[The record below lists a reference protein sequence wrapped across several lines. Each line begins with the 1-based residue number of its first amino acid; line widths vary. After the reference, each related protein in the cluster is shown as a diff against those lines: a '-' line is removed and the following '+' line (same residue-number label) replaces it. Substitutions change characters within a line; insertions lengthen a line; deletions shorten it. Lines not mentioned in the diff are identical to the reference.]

1 MPGHS
6 NRTRT
11 RLSTADARLMR
22 RQRLRLALVNT
33 VVLAV
38 IWSLLSVFVYVLLA
52 QATANS
58 IDARLRLF
66 ADQAMEYGEPGRVV
80 TEPGQLLA
88 SEQDRLYAIWRVGA
102 GAPKLQMS
110 SVMSPALLAKL
121 RMLAVGYAASP
132 LRVTINTAH
141 TRFDVLQMN
150 TVNHGIR
157 ERIQVL
163 SDVSPEHELLAQL
176 AGLFFLAGILG
187 IVCTIA
193 GAYFLGSWT
202 LRPIMAARV
211 HEQELIADVSHELR
225 TPLSVLQANFE
236 MLLRHTDDDASLH
249 KALRWLTPIYAETK
263 RMRRLVEELLDMA
276 HLDAQ
281 GGSLSLQP
289 VDLTGLCREIAALYE
304 PVLEETDIQFTAAID
319 QGVVVQG
326 DPSRLRQL
334 LLILLDNARKYTE
347 RGTLSLRLE
356 RRGQHYDLIVADTGR
371 GMEPALLAK
380 VTERFVRGEP
390 ARTRSSEARGAEGD
404 AQGAASEEEVDSGFA
419 STGAERT
426 STGLG
431 LAIAKRIVD
440 GMHGK
445 LLIASVIGQGT
456 QVTVR
461 LLRHGH
467 NILR

>member
-1 MPGHS
+1 
-6 NRTRT
+6 
-11 RLSTADARLMR
+11 MR
-22 RQRLRLALVNT
+22 RQRLRLALVST

-52 QATANS
+52 QASAS
-58 IDARLRLF
+58 AIDARLHLF
-66 ADQAMEYGEPGRVV
+66 ADQAVDLGEPRRVMGEPGKLIAPDQ
-80 TEPGQLLA
+80 E
-88 SEQDRLYAIWRVGA
+88 RLFAIWRVGA
-102 GAPKLQMS
+102 SSSSSPTLQMS
-110 SVMSPALLAKL
+110 TMMTPDLLAKL
-121 RMLAVGYAASP
+121 RTLASGSDAP
-132 LRVTINTAH
+132 LLRVTIQTAH
-141 TRFDVLQMN
+141 ARYDVLQM
-150 TVNHGIR
+150 TIVNYGVR

-163 SDVSPEHELLAQL
+163 EDVSPEYELLTQL
-176 AGLFFLAGILG
+176 ADLFFLAGILG
-187 IVCTIA
+187 IACTIA

-211 HEQELIADVSHELR
+211 REQELIADVSHELR

-276 HLDAQ
+276 HLDAH
-281 GGSLSLQP
+281 GGTMSLQP
-289 VDLTGLCREIAALYE
+289 VDLSELCREIAGLYE
-304 PVLEETDIQFTAAID
+304 PVLEDSDVRFTAAID
-319 QGVVVQG
+319 RDVIVLG

-334 LLILLDNARKYTE
+334 MLILLDNARKYTE

-356 RRGQHYDLIVADTGR
+356 RKGQHYDLIVADTGR
-371 GMEPALLAK
+371 GMEPSLLAK
-380 VTERFVRGEP
+380 VTERFVRGEA
-390 ARTRSSEARGAEGD
+390 ARTRRGEED
-404 AQGAASEEEVDSGFA
+404 TTVSEESVDSGVE
-419 STGAERT
+419 SMDVERP

-445 LLIASVIGQGT
+445 LLIASTVGQGT

-467 NILR
+467 GKLR

>member
-1 MPGHS
+1 MPGHP
-6 NRTRT
+6 NRART
-11 RLSTADARLMR
+11 RLSPADARLMR
-22 RQRLRLALVNT
+22 RQRLRLALVST

-52 QATANS
+52 QASAS
-58 IDARLRLF
+58 AIDARLHLF
-66 ADQAMEYGEPGRVV
+66 ADQAVDLGEPRRVMGEPGKLVAPDQ
-80 TEPGQLLA
+80 E
-88 SEQDRLYAIWRVGA
+88 RLFAIWRVGA
-102 GAPKLQMS
+102 SSSSPTLQMS
-110 SVMSPALLAKL
+110 TMMTPDLLAKL
-121 RMLAVGYAASP
+121 RTLASGSDAP
-132 LRVTINTAH
+132 LLRVTIQTAH
-141 TRFDVLQMN
+141 ARYDVLQM
-150 TVNHGIR
+150 TIVNYGVR

-163 SDVSPEHELLAQL
+163 EDVSPEYELLTQL
-176 AGLFFLAGILG
+176 ADLFFLAGILG
-187 IVCTIA
+187 IACTIA

-211 HEQELIADVSHELR
+211 REQELIADVSHELR

-276 HLDAQ
+276 HLDAH
-281 GGSLSLQP
+281 GGTMSLQP
-289 VDLTGLCREIAALYE
+289 VDLSELCREIASLYE
-304 PVLEETDIQFTAAID
+304 PVLEDSDVRFTAAID
-319 QGVVVQG
+319 RDVIVLG

-334 LLILLDNARKYTE
+334 MLILLDNARKYTE

-356 RRGQHYDLIVADTGR
+356 RKGQHYDLIVADTGR
-371 GMEPALLAK
+371 GMEPSLLAK
-380 VTERFVRGEP
+380 VTERFVRGEA
-390 ARTRSSEARGAEGD
+390 ARTRSGEED
-404 AQGAASEEEVDSGFA
+404 AAVNEESADSGVEPLDVA
-419 STGAERT
+419 RP

-445 LLIASVIGQGT
+445 LLIASTVGQGT

-461 LLRHGH
+461 LLRHSHGK
-467 NILR
+467 LR

>member
-6 NRTRT
+6 NRART
-11 RLSTADARLMR
+11 RLSTSDARLMR
-22 RQRLRLALVNT
+22 RQRLRLALVST

-52 QATANS
+52 QATNRA
-58 IDARLRLF
+58 IDARLHLF
-66 ADQAMEYGEPGRVV
+66 ADQAMEFGEPGRLVS
-80 TEPGQLLA
+80 EPGKLIA
-88 SEQDRLYAIWRVGA
+88 PEQNRLFAIWRVGTMTPTLLL
-102 GAPKLQMS
+102 G
-110 SVMSPALLAKL
+110 SVPTAELLAKL
-121 RMLAVGYAASP
+121 RTLALG
-132 LRVTINTAH
+132 INVSQVPVMIQTAH
-141 TRFDVLQMN
+141 SRYDVLQM
-150 TVNHGIR
+150 TIVNHGVL

-163 SDVSPEHELLAQL
+163 DDVSPEYQLLAQL

-187 IVCTIA
+187 IGCTIA

-211 HEQELIADVSHELR
+211 REQELIADVSHELR

-281 GGSLSLQP
+281 AGTLSLQP
-289 VDLTGLCREIAALYE
+289 VDLTELCREIAALYE
-304 PVLEETDIQFTAAID
+304 PVLEDTDVRFIAAIEQD
-319 QGVVVQG
+319 ITVLG

-334 LLILLDNARKYTE
+334 LLILLDNARKYTD
-347 RGTLSLRLE
+347 RGTLSLGLE
-356 RRGQHYDLIVADTGR
+356 RRGQHYDLTVADTGR
-371 GMEPALLAK
+371 GMEPSLLAR
-380 VTERFVRGEP
+380 VTERFVRGET
-390 ARTRSSEARGAEGD
+390 ARTRSSEEDAVQVESADPGNGAP
-404 AQGAASEEEVDSGFA
+404 AV
-419 STGAERT
+419 ERP

-445 LLIASVIGQGT
+445 LLITSTVGQGT

-467 NILR
+467 GKLR